1 MATRRGVLWMVAP
14 NARVRPTRAMSTPI
28 VAPSA
33 VAAPSSRYSPHHR
46 RGTSGEAASTR
57 AATFGARRARAR
69 AQRATS
75 TSAATVEQARA
86 QAKETTR
93 TYARSFYWASQFM
106 TKGREDAYALYC
118 WCRELDEIVDG
129 ADGADEERRAK
140 LNRSEANLEAM
151 FRKGTLTEPSYADV
165 ALSDTLA
172 RVEGLR
178 IGPFKDMIS
187 GMRRDIDDAR
197 FEGVE
202 DVLNYAYQVAGTV
215 ALMILPILTLG
226 SVDDEQKAA
235 KREERGVALGI
246 ALQLTNIV
254 RDVGEDARQ
263 RGRVYI
269 ADEDLKL
276 FELTRDDVLSMKTP
290 TTNYMA
296 LIEYQI
302 QRALFYYSKA
312 LEGIDLLPPLARP
325 PTKLIAGL
333 YQRIAFAVRENDY
346 DNLSKR
352 AFSSTYEKLTLTP
365 KLLLDSFLPGGGI
378 NESDVVVD
386 FSDASAEA
394 SIYRAQVCKRFVAA
408 RVGTRRVGS

>member
-1 MATRRGVLWMVAP
+1 M
-14 NARVRPTRAMSTPI
+14 
-28 VAPSA
+28 
-33 VAAPSSRYSPHHR
+33 
-46 RGTSGEAASTR
+46 
-57 AATFGARRARAR
+57 
-69 AQRATS
+69 
-75 TSAATVEQARA
+75 EQARA

-129 ADGADEERRAK
+129 ADGVDEERRAK

-197 FEGVE
+197 FERVE

>member
-1 MATRRGVLWMVAP
+1 M
-14 NARVRPTRAMSTPI
+14 
-28 VAPSA
+28 
-33 VAAPSSRYSPHHR
+33 
-46 RGTSGEAASTR
+46 
-57 AATFGARRARAR
+57 
-69 AQRATS
+69 
-75 TSAATVEQARA
+75 EQARA

-129 ADGADEERRAK
+129 ADGADQARAK

-151 FRKGTLTEPSYADV
+151 FRKGALTEPSYADV

-187 GMRRDIDDAR
+187 GMRRDLDDAR
-197 FEGVE
+197 YESVE

-333 YQRIAFAVRENDY
+333 YQRIVLAVRENDY

-352 AFSSTYEKLTLTP
+352 AFSSTYEKLMFTP
-365 KLLLDSFLPGGGI
+365 KLLLGSFLPGHGT
-378 NESDVVVD
+378 NECDVFVD

-394 SIYRAQVCKRFVAA
+394 SVYRAQVCKRFVAE